1 MIYNRTNSVPEVIAG
16 LETENNELKTSQ
28 PVGADAIKISVTEAA
43 NLYDVVAT
51 VNAFNDAEWRVTFTP
66 DVGSNQYTE
75 FGMSFFSTPDLL
87 EYTFFDDPNDV
98 SSDNQKSFMIYVL
111 GGNNNCTVSMRFQF
125 KSYYPGTMGV
135 VRTI

>member
-28 PVGADAIKISVTEAA
+28 PVGADAIKISVTETA

-66 DVGSNQYTE
+66 DVGSNQ
-75 FGMSFFSTPDLL
+75 
-87 EYTFFDDPNDV
+87 
-98 SSDNQKSFMIYVL
+98 
-111 GGNNNCTVSMRFQF
+111 
-125 KSYYPGTMGV
+125 
-135 VRTI
+135 

>member
-28 PVGADAIKISVTEAA
+28 PVGADAIKISVTENA

-51 VNAFNDAEWRVTFTP
+51 VNAFNDAEWRVTLTP

-75 FGMSFFSTPDLL
+75 FGMILFSTPDLL

-111 GGNNNCTVSMRFQF
+111 GGNNNCTVRMRFQF
-125 KSYYPGTMGV
+125 KSYYPGTIGV

>member
-28 PVGADAIKISVTEAA
+28 PVGADAIKISVTENA

-75 FGMSFFSTPDLL
+75 FGMILFSTPDLL

-111 GGNNNCTVSMRFQF
+111 GGNNNCTVRMRFQF
-125 KSYYPGTMGV
+125 KSYYPGTIGV

>member
-28 PVGADAIKISVTEAA
+28 PVGADAIKISVTENA

-51 VNAFNDAEWRVTFTP
+51 VNAFNDAEWRVTLTP

-75 FGMSFFSTPDLL
+75 FGMILFSTPDLL

-98 SSDNQKSFMIYVL
+98 SSDNQKSFMVYVL
-111 GGNNNCTVSMRFQF
+111 GGNNNCTVRMRFQF
-125 KSYYPGTMGV
+125 KSYYPGTIGV